1 MSGAISSR
9 VVSAVSSAA
18 RKLGAALDN
27 AGASLE
33 VAQFT
38 EKLVPSTRFVAVDNV
53 APTIL
58 DSASFVAPSASVIGD
73 VTLGK
78 NSSIWYGA
86 TVRADVNKVTIG
98 ENTSIGDRA
107 VVHVAKIQGNF
118 MTSIGNNVTVEPG
131 ALIHAA
137 TVKDS
142 CVVGASAQVMDGSVV
157 ETHSIIAPGSVV
169 TPGTKVASGELWAG
183 SPAKKVRAL
192 TADEIATIAETAMEK
207 VEMASRHNVECS
219 KDYKQLAED
228 MEQYEDDLVRD
239 EDYWQQEAPDHGDVL
254 GQGSPGRIFNSTLTH
269 PEEGLKMKN
278 KQ

>member
-1 MSGAISSR
+1 MYKSEYR
-9 VVSAVSSAA
+9 
-18 RKLGAALDN
+18 LNL
-27 AGASLE
+27 
-33 VAQFT
+33 
-38 EKLVPSTRFVAVDNV
+38 
-53 APTIL
+53 
-58 DSASFVAPSASVIGD
+58 
-73 VTLGK
+73 
-78 NSSIWYGA
+78 SSIWYGA
-86 TVRADVNKVTIG
+86 TVRGDVNKVTIG

-118 MTSIGNNVTVEPG
+118 MTNIGNNVTVEPG

-142 CVVGASAQVMDGSVV
+142 CVVGASAPVMDGSVV

-207 VEMASRHNVECS
+207 VEMASRHHVECS

-228 MEQYEDDLVRD
+228 IEQYEDDRVRD
-239 EDYWQQEAPDHGDVL
+239 EDYWQQEA
-254 GQGSPGRIFNSTLTH
+254 SGRWRCTWTRFSRTNLQFYLDSSRRRIEN
-269 PEEGLKMKN
+269 EEQAVIN
-278 KQ
+278 TISQYF